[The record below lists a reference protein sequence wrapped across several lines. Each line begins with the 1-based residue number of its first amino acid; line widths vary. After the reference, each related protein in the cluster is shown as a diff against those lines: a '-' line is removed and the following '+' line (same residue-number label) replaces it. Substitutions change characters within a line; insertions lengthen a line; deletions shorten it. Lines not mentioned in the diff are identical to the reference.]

1 MEMNEEERET
11 AAGGLAFEAE
21 KLGQHYAAGSQ
32 CNSFTLDCTQSGA
45 QSKYEY
51 GPSPYEASAYILNG
65 SLTRST
71 LTRRVVKIDWIHASA
86 RDRTARSN
94 PSTERE
100 AKSTSEEDK
109 DPDNAALRNEDFA

>member
-45 QSKYEY
+45 QSKYE
-51 GPSPYEASAYILNG
+51 S
-65 SLTRST
+65 RSIAA
-71 LTRRVVKIDWIHASA
+71 RGVSIHS
-86 RDRTARSN
+86 
-94 PSTERE
+94 
-100 AKSTSEEDK
+100 
-109 DPDNAALRNEDFA
+109 